1 MHLLDAGRT
10 IKTRLG
16 LLVAALLVL
25 GGVACSDSPTGVDAT
40 TGDLLGTWNITSLLF
55 TPDGGGTAAEGVV
68 GWATIVFRDDFTHT
82 LTFVEGTE
90 TDVENGTFAVNG
102 STLTLTIE
110 GEDPDVLTVTAISST
125 AATLYSDDEEF
136 DFNDDGE
143 LTDATLTVTLQ
154 KQ

>member
-10 IKTRLG
+10 IKTRVG

-55 TPDGGGTAAEGVV
+55 TPDGGGTATEAVV
-68 GWATIVFRDDFTHT
+68 GSATIVFRDNFTYT

-143 LTDATLTVTLQ
+143 LADATLTVTLQ

>member
-68 GWATIVFRDDFTHT
+68 GSATIVFRDNFTYT